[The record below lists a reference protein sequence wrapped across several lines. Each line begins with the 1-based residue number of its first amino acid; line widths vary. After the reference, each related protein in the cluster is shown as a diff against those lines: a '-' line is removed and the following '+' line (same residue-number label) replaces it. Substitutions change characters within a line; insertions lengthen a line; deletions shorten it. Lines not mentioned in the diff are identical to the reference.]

1 MLPAGDAA
9 KSVEREKN
17 KMIQSYTL
25 LGMLGICA
33 WEDYRRKRVL
43 VYPVL
48 AFAIAGLVLH
58 LCYMDITIFNMLA
71 GIAIGC
77 ILLLVSRITG
87 GRIGIGDGM
96 ILIVSGIYLGFTE
109 NIRLFFHG
117 LLLCGIWSLF
127 LLVIRKRK
135 RDEEI
140 AFVPFLFLA
149 YLEMLLFQ
157 G

>member
-1 MLPAGDAA
+1 MLPAGDAV

-43 VYPVL
+43 VYTVL

-117 LLLCGIWSLF
+117 LLFCGIWSLF
-127 LLVIRKRK
+127 LLVIRKKK

>member
-1 MLPAGDAA
+1 MLLIGEAA
-9 KSVEREKN
+9 KNVEKEKD

-25 LGMLGICA
+25 RGMLGICA

-43 VYPVL
+43 IYPVL
-48 AFAIAGLVLH
+48 IFAIAGLVLH
-58 LCYMDITIFNMLA
+58 LCYMDITVFNMLA
-71 GIAIGC
+71 GIAIG
-77 ILLLVSRITG
+77 LLLLFISRITD
-87 GRIGIGDGM
+87 GRIGMGDGM

-117 LLLCGIWSLF
+117 LLFCGIWSLF
-127 LLVIRKRK
+127 LLIIRKRK
-135 RDEEI
+135 RDDEI